1 MKSLKTLFFLFAGS
15 LSLFAQDAVFNQFQN
30 APLQNNPALAGAE
43 ANGRLIVNYQLG
55 TSSVLK
61 SLNYNFISTSY
72 DRAFNLKNGDQLGL
86 GIRTQGLFWPEEDRT
101 LFGGLLIAYHKFFN
115 EGKHIL
121 TAGLEG
127 GPRHH
132 FFQLNAWPPSPSLEP
147 FTIND
152 TYFDLNAG
160 LNYIGHFEKIKELQI
175 GFAYHH
181 LNRAYVSYNGLED
194 DRLYRRFTAHGSLL
208 FALTKN
214 SLLRPQVF
222 TRLQGPTISFGGG
235 AIATQK
241 LEGKYSNFALN
252 FGGYLNFDN
261 RLADESKVDDLTL
274 VIGPEYKGFAL
285 NYSRNFD
292 MSDLKRATDF
302 YGLNE
307 LSLIW
312 KM

>member
-1 MKSLKTLFFLFAGS
+1 MKSLKTFFFLFAGS

-43 ANGRLIVNYQLG
+43 ANGRLIVNYQFG
-55 TSSVLK
+55 TSTVLK
-61 SLNYNFISTSY
+61 SFNYNFISTSY

-86 GIRTQGLFWPEEDRT
+86 GIRTQGWFGFQEDKT
-101 LFGGLLIAYHKFFN
+101 LFGGFSIAYRKFFD

-121 TAGLEG
+121 AAGMEG
-127 GPRHH
+127 GPGQRT
-132 FFQLNAWPPSPSLEP
+132 FSLAWPSNPP
-147 FTIND
+147 FRSTEAINL
-152 TYFDLNAG
+152 FDFNAG
-160 LNYIGHFEKIKELQI
+160 LSYMGHFNKIKELQVGI
-175 GFAYHH
+175 AYHH
-181 LNRAYVSYNGLED
+181 LNRANVAIIGNNV
-194 DRLYRRFTAHGSLL
+194 DRLYRRFAAHGSLL

-222 TRLQGPTISFGGG
+222 TRLQGPSISLGGG
-235 AIATQK
+235 AMAIQK
-241 LEGKYSNFALN
+241 FEGKYSNFALN

-261 RLADESKVDDLTL
+261 RLADETNVDDLTL

-292 MSDLKRATDF
+292 VSDLRRATDF